1 MIWFITRFIIF
12 HQICLFS
19 LFKTYHP
26 VFFFFF
32 QVSSLLALH
41 KNFLHDIN
49 ALKHPTYNFHVPD
62 RGQYPLGVGFLLLE
76 DLIDD
81 TADVL
86 GGRGP
91 NRLSSPVKQL
101 LPGPTQEALK
111 FVLWVCN

>member
-26 VFFFFF
+26 VFFF

-49 ALKHPTYNFHVPD
+49 SLKHPTYNFHVPD

-101 LPGPTQEALK
+101 LSGPTQEALK
-111 FVLWVCN
+111 FVLWVYN